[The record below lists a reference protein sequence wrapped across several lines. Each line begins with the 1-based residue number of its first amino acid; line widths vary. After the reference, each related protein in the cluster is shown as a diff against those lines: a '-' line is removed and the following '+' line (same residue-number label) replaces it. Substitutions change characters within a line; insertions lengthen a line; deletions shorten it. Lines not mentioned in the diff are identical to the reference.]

1 MARASEDRDKVS
13 RVDVTEVEITR
24 HSLRFMFGAP
34 MRRWIVPFWSWWI
47 SELAAMLPE
56 SMRRTLFSG
65 SQRLFLE
72 LDGTDVVVNRG
83 TAHASEKIARY
94 PLGSANTNPANPP
107 GVDKLTGSVHELVLC
122 LPGDKALTK
131 KITLPLATEENLREV
146 LSFEMDRQ
154 TPFTSDQIYY
164 DFTVVARDSRAHTLT
179 VDLVVAP
186 RRVVDDLLTGL
197 AGIGLLPD
205 LVTTKCNEGEE
216 PASVNLM
223 PSQNRRHKKITPHF
237 VNVAL
242 GALAIALLITA
253 VALPLLNKRYLI
265 QSLEPLL
272 ETAANKAEVA
282 HQLREKV
289 DQLTSESRFLVGKK
303 QSSLSTL
310 QILDEITRI
319 LPDDTWINR
328 LEIKGPEIQIHGQ
341 SMSAAALI
349 PLIESSQSLHD
360 ARFRSPVT
368 KLPRADIERFHLSAR
383 IREKTE

>member
-1 MARASEDRDKVS
+1 M
-13 RVDVTEVEITR
+13 TR

-34 MRRWIVPFWSWWI
+34 LRRWIVPFWSWWI

-83 TAHASEKIARY
+83 TTTRTSESIARY
-94 PLGSANTNPANPP
+94 PLGSADTTPVNLP
-107 GVDKLTGSVHELVLC
+107 GVDKLTGSVHKLVLC

-131 KITLPLATEENLREV
+131 TLTLPLATEENLREV

-154 TPFTSDQIYY
+154 TPFTSDQVYY
-164 DFTVVARDSRAHTLT
+164 DFTVVTRDSRAHTLT

-197 AGIGLLPD
+197 AGLGLLPD
-205 LVTTKCNEGEE
+205 LVTTKCSKGEE
-216 PASVNLM
+216 PASVNLL
-223 PSQNRRHKKITPHF
+223 PSQHRRHKKITPHF

-242 GALAIALLITA
+242 GALAIVLLITA
-253 VALPLLNKRYLI
+253 VALPLLNKRYVI
-265 QSLEPLL
+265 QSLEPML
-272 ETAANKAEVA
+272 EAAASKAEVA
-282 HQLREKV
+282 HRLREKV
-289 DQLTSESRFLVGKK
+289 DQLTGESRFLVEKR

-360 ARFRSPVT
+360 TRFRSPVT
-368 KLPRADIERFHLSAR
+368 KLPRSDIERFHLSAQ
-383 IREKTE
+383 IREKPE